1 MIRGNLQTYDESK
14 KTLPQPSRSDV
25 YILTGSAIGIWTE
38 TLLDLPERKK
48 ITNERAVGIAG
59 AKERRERNE
68 ETRIEAQR
76 DESWKERARYLRTR
90 DHEYRVAV
98 GSLSGALLLGVESG
112 SRPPTLDFERYPFSF
127 YYLLSLH
134 PRVDV
139 PHRARSL
146 SLETH
151 LVRETFVPSIFHAE
165 RNATPPF
172 NYSSSRTFD
181 DAAVFRISIGSLR
194 FSVES
199 RREGEENREI
209 SLVVERR
216 ESLEQKRETEEE
228 VDRPYDLRGRSRNPY
243 RRIAGQ
249 RVAPVLE

>member
-1 MIRGNLQTYDESK
+1 M
-14 KTLPQPSRSDV
+14 
-25 YILTGSAIGIWTE
+25 
-38 TLLDLPERKK
+38 PERKK

-76 DESWKERARYLRTR
+76 DESRKERARYLRTR

-127 YYLLSLH
+127 YYLPSLH

-165 RNATPPF
+165 RNATPRF
-172 NYSSSRTFD
+172 NYIRRPVRSTMHPFSEFSPVLYAF
-181 DAAVFRISIGSLR
+181 LR
-194 FSVES
+194 VAEK
-199 RREGEENREI
+199 RGKLRDPGGGGTEGI
-209 SLVVERR
+209 AG
-216 ESLEQKRETEEE
+216 TEA
-228 VDRPYDLRGRSRNPY
+228 RNGGRS
-243 RRIAGQ
+243 
-249 RVAPVLE
+249 

>member
-1 MIRGNLQTYDESK
+1 MVRGNLQTYDEPK

-127 YYLLSLH
+127 YYLPSLH

-151 LVRETFVPSIFHAE
+151 LVRETFVPSIFHAK

-172 NYSSSRTFD
+172 NYSSSRPFD
-181 DAAVFRISIGSLR
+181 DAAVF
-194 FSVES
+194 
-199 RREGEENREI
+199 
-209 SLVVERR
+209 
-216 ESLEQKRETEEE
+216 
-228 VDRPYDLRGRSRNPY
+228 
-243 RRIAGQ
+243 
-249 RVAPVLE
+249 